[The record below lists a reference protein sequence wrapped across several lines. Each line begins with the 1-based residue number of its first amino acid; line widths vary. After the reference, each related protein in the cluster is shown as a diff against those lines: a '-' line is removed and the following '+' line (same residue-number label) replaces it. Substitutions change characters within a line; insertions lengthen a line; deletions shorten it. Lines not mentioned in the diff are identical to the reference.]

1 MKDNPHANREQL
13 GDFGEIDRFLK
24 KLHIGRLLSR
34 SNISKRKGSSP
45 LTIFSILFRLAFTGQ
60 NLFQGIINNRQVTIG
75 KDAFYEFLNC
85 ATFNWRK
92 LCTLVNSRIYVF
104 TSHLLDG
111 ESEEVLIVDD
121 SIYDRNRSK
130 MVELLAKVF
139 DHNTRRY
146 LKGFRM
152 LTLGWSDGNTFLG
165 LDFALLSSTKG
176 KNRYQ
181 NITKDL
187 DKRTCGYI
195 RRREAITKSTELL
208 EPMVARAISMGIRA
222 RYILM
227 DSWFSFPSV
236 ISSLR
241 KHLDVITM
249 LKDQPTILY
258 EYEGKKLRLG
268 ELYRR
273 LKKRR
278 GRAKVKASVKVK
290 TGDGDVAR
298 IIFVSCNKKRGWLAL
313 LSTDLTVKEEEIIRL
328 YGKRWDIEVFFKV
341 AKQHL
346 KLAKE
351 VQLRDFDGLI
361 AHTSIVMLRYNFLA
375 YQQRLQVDPR
385 TLGVLFRSCCAELSN
400 LCFIDA
406 LRRIIAL
413 ATSAVRKQHLALSE
427 KVLDA
432 ILDTVIGVAIRFF
445 GLESDLCNE
454 NSAC

>member
-1 MKDNPHANREQL
+1 MKDNQHADKEQL

-24 KLHIGRLLSR
+24 ELHIGRLLNR

-60 NLFQGIINNRQVTIG
+60 NLFQGIINNRQITIG

-92 LCTLVNSRIYVF
+92 FCALVNSRLYVF
-104 TSHLLDG
+104 SSRLLDG
-111 ESEEVLIVDD
+111 GSEEVLIVDD

-130 MVELLAKVF
+130 VVELLAKVF
-139 DHNTRRY
+139 DHNTNRY

-165 LDFALLSSTKG
+165 LDFALLSSAKE

-236 ISSLR
+236 ISSLK

-268 ELYRR
+268 ELYQR

-278 GRAKVKASVKVK
+278 GRAKVKASVRVK
-290 TGDGDVAR
+290 TGDGNVAR

-346 KLAKE
+346 RLAKE

-385 TLGVLFRSCCAELSN
+385 TLGVLFRSCCSELSN

-406 LRRIIAL
+406 LRRIMVL
-413 ATSAVRKQHLALSE
+413 ATSSVRKHLDLPE

-445 GLESDLCNE
+445 GLESNLCNE